1 MIRTKIDTLLVG
13 KPQPFRSDD
22 ELSAIVKTPV
32 SGAVYLGALG
42 LEGNQVADMVHHGGS
57 DKALHLYPIEHY
69 SFWREKY
76 PDLDL
81 LSQPGA
87 FGENFSCAGMTEDEL
102 CLGDIFRVGGALIQ
116 CSHAR
121 QPCWKLNHRFGKKD
135 VLMTVIESTKSGS
148 YFRVLQEGKVQT
160 GNLIEQTDRPFPEW
174 PLSRVFRLIIG
185 GDYKGN
191 EADLEYLAKTSVLAD
206 AWRIRA
212 KQLLEMMR

>member
-1 MIRTKIDTLLVG
+1 MIRTKLDTLLVG
-13 KPQPFRSDD
+13 KPQPFRGDD
-22 ELSAIVKTPV
+22 ELSAISKSPV
-32 SGAVYLGALG
+32 SDAVHLGAFG
-42 LEGNQVADMVHHGGS
+42 LEGNQVADMLHHGGR

-76 PDLDL
+76 AELDL

-87 FGENFSCAGMTEDEL
+87 FGENFSCTGMTEDEL
-102 CLGDIFRVGGALIQ
+102 CLGDTFRVGEALIQ

-121 QPCWKLNHRFGKKD
+121 QPCWKLNHRFGEKD
-135 VLMTVIESTKSGS
+135 VLMTVIETTKSGS
-148 YFRVLQEGKVQT
+148 YFRVLEEGNVQA
-160 GNLIEQTDRPFPEW
+160 GDLIEQTEQPFPKW

-185 GDYKGN
+185 GDHNGN
-191 EADLEYLAKTSVLAD
+191 EADLEYLAKVSVLAD